1 MYKQK
6 IKDVIDFCSWISLS
20 VIIRQPWKWYIVI
33 HVVVFCQVANPL
45 WTNVTLGFKE
55 VIFHSNE
62 RPKSYFFQ
70 FNHFHSLS
78 HSLTLSVS
86 CGVDSLLLSKFPLY
100 YNYKPTRQ
108 KPATCAGAEQWLLVA
123 SLDWSRG
130 ITCNTWVNLCH
141 ALLQRALATSI
152 YCLFFP
158 PLCHVTNL

>member
-6 IKDVIDFCSWISLS
+6 IKDVIDFCSWISTFCNN
-20 VIIRQPWKWYIVI
+20 QTTMN
-33 HVVVFCQVANPL
+33 VVHSHPCCRVLPSGKSTLNKCHFGLQGSNFPQQR
-45 WTNVTLGFKE
+45 TNGQRVTF
-55 VIFHSNE
+55 SN
-62 RPKSYFFQ
+62 SITF
-70 FNHFHSLS
+70 
-78 HSLTLSVS
+78 TLSVS

-158 PLCHVTNL
+158 ALCHVTNL